1 MSANQKPIYTAL
13 AELYDHIMDDV
24 DYAYWAEY
32 VDDLM
37 HQFHPNPRYI
47 TELSCGT
54 ASLSIELNQLGDY
67 QLQVCDASE
76 SMVSIAEQKIKDL
89 SLDIPSFVSAFDNL
103 EKLHKQDVLISV
115 FDSINYL
122 TDEGAIRVFF
132 KEAYKALRDGG
143 LVIFDFST
151 PKNSIEAV
159 QHLNELEGDHNGM
172 HYYRTSH
179 FNPHTNIH
187 TNRFEI
193 TNKHIQSEEAIV
205 EEHLQRAYT
214 LPNIQSLLLD
224 SELEIVG
231 FFDAFSFEKATT
243 HSTRITAI
251 AKCLKA

>member
-1 MSANQKPIYTAL
+1 MNKSLKYVTYQTFPAKTANSLQTISNIKHLIKNNVNV
-13 AELYDHIMDDV
+13 ELYFPLR
-24 DYAYWAEY
+24 EK
-32 VDDLM
+32 
-37 HQFHPNPRYI
+37 Q
-47 TELSCGT
+47 S
-54 ASLSIELNQLGDY
+54 S
-67 QLQVCDASE
+67 
-76 SMVSIAEQKIKDL
+76 
-89 SLDIPSFVSAFDNL
+89 DNL